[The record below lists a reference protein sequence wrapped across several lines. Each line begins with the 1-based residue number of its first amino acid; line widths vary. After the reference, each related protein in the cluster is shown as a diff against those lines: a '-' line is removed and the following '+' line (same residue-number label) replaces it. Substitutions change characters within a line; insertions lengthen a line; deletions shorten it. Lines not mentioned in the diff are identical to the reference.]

1 MTCGGSR
8 SLVAM
13 HSGITMARA
22 AAMTKLP
29 NDVDHEGVD
38 ALLGDVLRLQ

>member
-1 MTCGGSR
+1 
-8 SLVAM
+8 M